1 MEASFCQPLWICS
14 GSSFFASICIPCS
27 YYSLSCFRKYQM
39 ESGAAEVAGGDSLL
53 LDPVVSAS
61 FVLCFPSYSYFAHMS
76 GAGWSD
82 VMWMGV
88 WLLYEY
94 WQPHNDMGKKK
105 KREIFNR
112 NICSVKLSLCLFSFF
127 EQQYVRI

>member
-27 YYSLSCFRKYQM
+27 YYSLSCFSKYQM

-82 VMWMGV
+82 VMWIRV

-94 WQPHNDMGKKK
+94 WQPHNDMGKK

>member
-1 MEASFCQPLWICS
+1 
-14 GSSFFASICIPCS
+14 
-27 YYSLSCFRKYQM
+27 M

-105 KREIFNR
+105 REIFNR